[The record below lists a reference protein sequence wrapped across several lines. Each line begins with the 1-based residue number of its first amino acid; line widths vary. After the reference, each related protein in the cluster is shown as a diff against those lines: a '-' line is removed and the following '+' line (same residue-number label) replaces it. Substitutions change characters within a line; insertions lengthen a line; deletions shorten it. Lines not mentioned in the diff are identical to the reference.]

1 MQVAG
6 DGNLNQGD
14 GSGAWGRI
22 TSPLGLCSGCRWV
35 CRRGDWK
42 EISETEKRG

>member
-1 MQVAG
+1 MAG

-22 TSPLGLCSGCRWV
+22 MSPLGLCSGARGCVVEGTGRKFLKL
-35 CRRGDWK
+35 RRG
-42 EISETEKRG
+42 